1 MTLTRDAPEFIILKG
16 PDFSGPFI
24 IIFNMAIAT
33 PNDCCMYSDDKV
45 IVNLN
50 TMKNMYSSY

>member
-24 IIFNMAIAT
+24 VIFNIASQLQMT
-33 PNDCCMYSDDKV
+33 V
-45 IVNLN
+45 VVFG
-50 TMKNMYSSY
+50 